1 MYIVHTKSFAAVQLS
16 LTRVVTH
23 SGNGG
28 EGLALRGDTVLL
40 KVETL
45 QQQGEILFRVLKGVC
60 VCVCVCVGGRGA
72 RRMYY
77 KY

>member
-1 MYIVHTKSFAAVQLS
+1 MEHSIIVTIVHIESLVAVQLS
-16 LTRVVTH
+16 LTGVVTH

-45 QQQGEILFRVLKGVC
+45 QQ
-60 VCVCVCVGGRGA
+60 
-72 RRMYY
+72 
-77 KY
+77 